1 MKENVIENHA
11 AAQPGHKL
19 LMPLDS
25 APKVSSPQSHP
36 EDETTRLTP
45 GAALTEELSSL
56 DWLQTEIFLPG
67 TVRPTQ
73 KLAKHKPIAEIDCLQ
88 TTCSAGCVHSIDER
102 INEDLHSLSW
112 LQDGNLLPISPIDGE
127 DDLPSNSAIQASPVE
142 KVPVTAGNL
151 APGPVV
157 TVPIEN
163 FGPTDPS
170 ISNGG
175 PSPRLRVRL
184 PFATSPAVST
194 ACPTSTVLRQ
204 AKTIEGDNAPVF
216 LSQRPTNFQ
225 RLLCHPDFVLK
236 KMNNLSARSSSCLR
250 RKANTEE
257 EEQEEEEAGGSPSKR
272 GRTNFS
278 EKPIFTYAQLAFMA
292 IESSQ
297 SKALEFSQIWEW
309 CKNSFPTYNIG
320 SRLKTCLRHIL
331 SSNASFQRVPQGQGR
346 LSQWKIRPEMKEKL
360 LHSLRFTAVDA
371 GRTLSPDVE
380 RLLRRAE
387 ESFFTPERSKVAN
400 PLDLQSSFIIS
411 LTRQWSVE
419 RWFNPLRV
427 LPIYS
432 PSTNNGSPKS
442 ATSTSL
448 PVVSPLVPRPKIY
461 RCLS

>member
-1 MKENVIENHA
+1 MNENVIENPI
-11 AAQPGHKL
+11 AAQPRQKL
-19 LMPLDS
+19 LMPLNS
-25 APKVSSPQSHP
+25 APKVSSLPNHP

-45 GAALTEELSSL
+45 GASLAEELSSL

-67 TVRPTQ
+67 TVRPTK
-73 KLAKHKPIAEIDCLQ
+73 KLTKHKPLAEIDCLQ

-112 LQDGNLLPISPIDGE
+112 LQDSNLLPISPIDGE
-127 DDLPSNSAIQASPVE
+127 DDLPSNSAMQASSVE
-142 KVPVTAGNL
+142 RVPVTAENL
-151 APGPVV
+151 APGPLA
-157 TVPIEN
+157 TTPIEN
-163 FGPTDPS
+163 FEPTVPS
-170 ISNGG
+170 LSNDGS
-175 PSPRLRVRL
+175 SPRL
-184 PFATSPAVST
+184 PFATSPAAST
-194 ACPTSTVLRQ
+194 ACPTSTVLRLV
-204 AKTIEGDNAPVF
+204 KTIEGNNVPVF

-225 RLLCHPDFVLK
+225 RLLCHPDFFLNK
-236 KMNNLSARSSSCLR
+236 ANNLPARSSPCLR
-250 RKANTEE
+250 RKADTEE
-257 EEQEEEEAGGSPSKR
+257 EEQEEEAGGSPSKR

-346 LSQWKIRPEMKEKL
+346 LSKWKIRPEMKEKL

-387 ESFFTPERSKVAN
+387 E
-400 PLDLQSSFIIS
+400 
-411 LTRQWSVE
+411 
-419 RWFNPLRV
+419 
-427 LPIYS
+427 
-432 PSTNNGSPKS
+432 TN
-442 ATSTSL
+442 
-448 PVVSPLVPRPKIY
+448 
-461 RCLS
+461 CLSYRPRQQACR